1 MSARAQSDPA
11 ILGLMNRKQPLKGN
25 LVEADEIAHV
35 SYFLLSDESSPM
47 TGEIIRADAGWAIT
61 G

>member
-11 ILGLMNRKQPLKGN
+11 IQAFIAKKQPVKKDF
-25 LVEADEIAHV
+25 VEAEEIARIA
-35 SYFLLSDESSPM
+35 YFLLSPESFPM
-47 TGEIIRADAGWAIT
+47 TGEVIRADAGWAVT